1 MNENITIS
9 NNLSTEALLKEASNH
24 ALLSIEQEEELAR
37 RIKMGDEE
45 ALQQLVNGNLRFVV
59 SIAPQYQDRGQSLEE
74 LIEIGKKGLELA
86 ARKFEPERGFK
97 FITYAVWWI
106 RASILAGL
114 CITDSNKEPSELTDE
129 EKRELVDRLT
139 NEREKA
145 ILTRWLGLDNSHAS
159 LEEIGHGINLNAER
173 VSQIKERSIRKLSS
187 KQSLK

>member
-1 MNENITIS
+1 MDENITIS
-9 NNLSTEALLKEASNH
+9 NNQSAESLLKEVHSH
-24 ALLSIEQEEELAR
+24 PLLTVEQEIELAK
-37 RIKMGDEE
+37 RIKKGDEE
-45 ALQQLVNGNLRFVV
+45 AFRQLVNGNLRFVV
-59 SIAPQYQDRGQSLEE
+59 SIVRQYKDRGRSLEE
-74 LIEIGKKGLELA
+74 LIEAGKKGLELA
-86 ARKFEPERGFK
+86 IRKFEPESGFK

-106 RASILAGL
+106 RASILADL

-129 EKRELVDRLT
+129 EKREIVDRLT
-139 NEREKA
+139 NEHEKA

>member
-1 MNENITIS
+1 MDENITIS
-9 NNLSTEALLKEASNH
+9 NNQSAEALLKEVYDH
-24 ALLSIEQEEELAR
+24 PLLTVEQEIELAK
-37 RIKMGDEE
+37 RIKKADEE
-45 ALQQLVNGNLRFVV
+45 ALRQLFNGNLRFVL
-59 SIAPQYQDRGQSLEE
+59 SIARQYQDRGRSLEE

-97 FITYAVWWI
+97 FIAYAVWWI

-145 ILTRWLGLDNSHAS
+145 ILTRWLGLDSSHES
-159 LEEIGHGINLNAER
+159 LEEIGHGKTLTAER
-173 VSQIKERSIRKLSS
+173 VSQIRERSIRKLSS
-187 KQSLK
+187 EQSSK

>member
-9 NNLSTEALLKEASNH
+9 NNLSTEFLLKEASNH

-59 SIAPQYQDRGQSLEE
+59 SIARQYQDRGQSLEE
-74 LIEIGKKGLELA
+74 LIEAGKKGLKIA

-97 FITYAVWWI
+97 FISYAVWWI
-106 RASILAGL
+106 RASVLASL

-129 EKRELVDRLT
+129 EKREIVDRLT
-139 NEREKA
+139 NEHEKA
-145 ILTRWLGLDNSHAS
+145 ILTRWLGLDSSHAP
-159 LEEIGHGINLNAER
+159 LEENGHGKTLTAER
-173 VSQIKERSIRKLSS
+173 VSQIRERAIRKLSS
-187 KQSLK
+187 EQSPK

>member
-1 MNENITIS
+1 MDENITIS
-9 NNLSTEALLKEASNH
+9 NNQSAESLLKEVYSH
-24 ALLSIEQEEELAR
+24 PLLTVEQEIELAKS
-37 RIKMGDEE
+37 IKKRDEQ

-59 SIAPQYQDRGQSLEE
+59 SIARQYQDRGRSLEE
-74 LIEIGKKGLELA
+74 LIEIGKKGIELA
-86 ARKFEPERGFK
+86 AQKFEPERGFK

-114 CITDSNKEPSELTDE
+114 CITNSNKEPSELTDK
-129 EKRELVDRLT
+129 EKREIVDRLT

>member
-1 MNENITIS
+1 MDENITIS
-9 NNLSTEALLKEASNH
+9 NNQSAEPLIKEACSH
-24 ALLSIEQEEELAR
+24 PLLTVEQEIELAKS
-37 RIKMGDEE
+37 IKKRDEQ

-59 SIAPQYQDRGQSLEE
+59 SIARQYQERGRSFEE
-74 LIEIGKKGLELA
+74 LIEIGKKGIELA
-86 ARKFEPERGFK
+86 AQKFEPEGGFK

-114 CITDSNKEPSELTDE
+114 CITNSNKEPSELTDK
-129 EKRELVDRLT
+129 EKREIVDRLT

>member
-1 MNENITIS
+1 MDENITIS
-9 NNLSTEALLKEASNH
+9 NNQSAESLINEACSHPLLTV
-24 ALLSIEQEEELAR
+24 EQEIELAK
-37 RIKMGDEE
+37 RIKKKDEQ

-59 SIAPQYQDRGQSLEE
+59 SIARQYRERGRSFEE
-74 LIEIGKKGLELA
+74 LIEIGKKGIELA
-86 ARKFEPERGFK
+86 AQKFEPERGFK

-145 ILTRWLGLDNSHAS
+145 ILTRWLGHDSSHAS
-159 LEEIGHGINLNAER
+159 LEEIGHGINLTAER
-173 VSQIKERSIRKLSS
+173 VSQIRERSIRKLSS
-187 KQSLK
+187 EQSSK

>member
-1 MNENITIS
+1 MDENITIS
-9 NNLSTEALLKEASNH
+9 NNQSAESLLKEVYSH
-24 ALLSIEQEEELAR
+24 PLLTVEQEIELAKS
-37 RIKMGDEE
+37 IKKRDEQ

-59 SIAPQYQDRGQSLEE
+59 SIARQYQDRGRSLEE
-74 LIEIGKKGLELA
+74 LIEIGKKGIELA
-86 ARKFEPERGFK
+86 AQKFEPEGGFK

-114 CITDSNKEPSELTDE
+114 CITNSNKEPSELTDK
-129 EKRELVDRLT
+129 EKREIVDRLT

-159 LEEIGHGINLNAER
+159 LEEIGHGMNLNAER